1 MGDQS
6 DSEEEEESVDRHE
19 IIYEEN
25 YPSKSLHAYDLY
37 DHEDICCSNE
47 DLDEDLTDM
56 EEYDPYAEL
65 GITSNTKG
73 KNHDNKWAFYLREF
87 WTVQK

>member
-1 MGDQS
+1 L
-6 DSEEEEESVDRHE
+6 
-19 IIYEEN
+19 YE
-25 YPSKSLHAYDLY
+25 HD
-37 DHEDICCSNE
+37 EDICCSNE
-47 DLDEDLTDM
+47 DQDEDLTDL

-87 WTVQK
+87 

>member
-6 DSEEEEESVDRHE
+6 DSEEEESVDRNE

-25 YPSKSLHAYDLY
+25 YNSKSLHAFDSYE
-37 DHEDICCSNE
+37 HEDICCSNE
-47 DLDEDLTDM
+47 DFDEDLTDR

-65 GITSNTKG
+65 GIHG
-73 KNHDNKWAFYLREF
+73 KDHDNKWAFYLREF
-87 WTVQK
+87 WIV